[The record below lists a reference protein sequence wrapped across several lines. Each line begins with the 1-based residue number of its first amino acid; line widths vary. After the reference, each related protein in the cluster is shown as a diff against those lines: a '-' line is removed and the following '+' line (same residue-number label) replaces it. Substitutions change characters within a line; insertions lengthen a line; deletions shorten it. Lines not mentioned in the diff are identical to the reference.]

1 MGLGVRDNGT
11 VLKSRVFGGISSDKT
26 VPPHIGESRCNFG
39 LLSPIYGALAGR
51 NKNLYLEPIDNWAS
65 PGNFDAKIG

>member
-26 VPPHIGESRCNFG
+26 VPPTYLRVVGFFG
-39 LLSPIYGALAGR
+39 DGQRLRQCGRRIVSPSFRKYERRI
-51 NKNLYLEPIDNWAS
+51 
-65 PGNFDAKIG
+65 